1 MLATAIATALALS
14 AGAASAQCDLTPT
27 AGDDTYTC
35 SSDVSIGDL
44 VDTGGS
50 NTLLFP
56 EGGSGTLDGSVTFG
70 LGADRVEMQSGTI
83 TGGVVQGGGADAF
96 VIGDGT
102 VMGAVSQ
109 GNGVDTFVMTG
120 GTIASLNQGSQLD
133 HAEMHGGHIVGLFFA
148 GDFFTMTGGRIGEVN
163 LEQANNE
170 MRMSGGQVDGN
181 VVAAQH
187 NDLLELSGG
196 AIGGGV
202 NFGNG
207 NNRII
212 VTGGSIGGDVITGN
226 GVDLF
231 ELRDGTV
238 GGSVSQGDGND
249 HAEAH
254 GGSIGGGV
262 DQGEGDNTAI
272 VTNGSIG
279 GDIVAGSGVDHFEM
293 SGGTITGNVS
303 QGDGD
308 DRAEVHGGSLGGSL
322 DQGDGDNV
330 ALVSGGEIGGDLRS
344 GTGIDLVE
352 MSGGTIGGGVDQNA
366 GDDRFEISDGTV
378 LGAVNQ
384 GTGVDTFAMTGGT
397 IASLNQGSQLDR
409 AEVHGGHIVGLF
421 FAGDFFTMT
430 DGRVGEVDL
439 EQANNE
445 MRMSGGQV
453 DGNVRA
459 AQGNDLLE
467 LSGGA
472 IGGDVN
478 FNNGNDTV
486 IVTDG
491 AIGGEVVLFNP
502 TSANVQLHGDNVVAV
517 SGGAIGGAVRTGQG
531 SDRFTWENAGTIGG
545 DVALGAGND
554 TAILRGLDEAGL
566 TATAAPDRL
575 IDGGEGADVNTE
587 ADTDTLVFDA
597 TASTGSSRYVRWEQV
612 SLTNASRFALDGDFV
627 LGDAS
632 TTTGRFD
639 IDATSILFAGNGAN
653 AAIAPSVVGSAATL
667 VNAGVIDMTNGS
679 SGASDRLTVVGD
691 YVGTGGAMRL
701 DTVLGDDSSAS
712 DRLVISGGNAGGS
725 TGLEVVNFGGSG
737 ANTLLDGILLVHA
750 IDGASTSSGAFAL
763 NYPVAVGAYEY
774 FLFRGGISNGSEENW
789 YLRST
794 IVAPPPPTPEN
805 PDPPPPPQAAPAP
818 PPLQPP
824 PVPPTP
830 APTPPP
836 GEPEPPVPPA
846 PPGEPAPPPVPPTGP
861 APIPAPPSPPPAPG
875 APPVPPSS
883 PPQPPTPGARP
894 HIAEVVPLYRV
905 EVPAYAVVPP
915 AAQQLGLAMLGTFHE
930 RQGEQGLLQPG
941 GAFSAA
947 WLRVFGQ
954 RHDQRWSGTVAPTFD
969 GSLTGYQVGVDVF
982 ASEHTDAPRH
992 HLGLFVGQARMRGD
1006 VRGFAIGWDNLTVGD
1021 LRLDGDHLGLYWSR
1035 IAPDGGYLDA
1045 VVMATRLDGDSR
1057 SSRGLGVDLDGDGIS
1072 VSLEGGRPFALGER
1086 WILEPQAQLVWQR
1099 LSLDDRED
1107 AFSTVTFDE
1116 DDAVTA
1122 RIGVR
1127 LHGSYDTAVGVV
1139 RPYLKAN
1146 LWHDFA
1152 GTDRVVFGGD
1162 AIESERKGSA
1172 LEFGGGVVS
1181 RVNETLSVFAV
1192 GDVTRNLGGERRRT
1206 LEGQIGAR
1214 LDW

>member
-1 MLATAIATALALS
+1 MPSIRFVRSSSGPALAIAAVLVLAPD
-14 AGAASAQCDLTPT
+14 GVVAQCDLTPT

-35 SSDVSIGDL
+35 SSESSAGDL

-56 EGGSGTLDGSVTFG
+56 EGGSGTIDGSVTFG
-70 LGADRVEMQSGTI
+70 LGADRVEMQSGAI
-83 TGGVVQGGGADAF
+83 TGGVVQGGGADVF
-96 VIGDGT
+96 VIGEGA
-102 VMGAVSQ
+102 VLGAVSQ

-120 GTIASLNQGSQLD
+120 GTIGSLNQGSQLD
-133 HAEMHGGHIVGLFFA
+133 HAQMHGGRIAGLFFA

-170 MRMSGGQVDGN
+170 MRMSGGQVDGD

-196 AIGGGV
+196 SIGGNV
-202 NFGNG
+202 DFSNG
-207 NNRII
+207 NNRIV
-212 VTGGSIGGDVITGN
+212 VTGGSIGGDVITGS

-231 ELRDGTV
+231 ELRDGSV
-238 GGSVSQGDGND
+238 EGS
-249 HAEAH
+249 
-254 GGSIGGGV
+254 
-262 DQGEGDNTAI
+262 
-272 VTNGSIG
+272 
-279 GDIVAGSGVDHFEM
+279 
-293 SGGTITGNVS
+293 VS

-330 ALVSGGEIGGDLRS
+330 ALVSGGGIGGDLLS
-344 GTGIDLVE
+344 GAGIDLVE
-352 MSGGTIGGGVDQNA
+352 MSGGTIGGGVGQDA
-366 GDDRFEISDGTV
+366 GDDRFEISAGTV

-384 GTGVDTFAMTGGT
+384 GSGVDTFVMTGGT
-397 IASLNQGSQLDR
+397 IASLNQGSQLDH
-409 AEVHGGHIVGLF
+409 AEMHGGHIVGLF

-459 AQGNDLLE
+459 AQGDDLLE

-486 IVTDG
+486 VVTG
-491 AIGGEVVLFNP
+491 GSIGGEVVLFNP
-502 TSANVQLHGDNVVAV
+502 SSANVQLHGDNVVAV

-545 DVALGAGND
+545 DIALGAGAD
-554 TAILRGLDEAGL
+554 AAILRGLDEAGL
-566 TATAAPDRL
+566 TATAAPDRAL
-575 IDGGEGADVNTE
+575 DGGEGADVSTG

-597 TASTGSSRYVRWEQV
+597 TASTGSARYVRWEQV
-612 SLTNASRFALDGDFV
+612 SLTNASRFALDGDFI
-627 LGDAS
+627 LGDAG
-632 TTTGRFD
+632 TTAGRFD
-639 IDATSILFAGNGAN
+639 IDATSLLFAGNGAN
-653 AAIAPSVVGSAATL
+653 AAIAPFVDGSGATL
-667 VNAGVIDMTNGS
+667 VNAGVIDMTNGG
-679 SGASDRLTVVGD
+679 SGATDRLTVVGD
-691 YVGTGGAMRL
+691 YVGTGGALRL

-712 DRLVISGGNAGGS
+712 DRLVISGGSASGN
-725 TGLEVVNFGGSG
+725 TGLEVINFGGSG
-737 ANTLLDGILLVHA
+737 ASTLLDGILLVHA
-750 IDGASTSSGAFAL
+750 VDGASTSGGAFAL

-830 APTPPP
+830 APAPPP

-846 PPGEPAPPPVPPTGP
+846 PPGGPVPPPIPPTGP
-861 APIPAPPSPPPAPG
+861 APIPVPPPPPPAPG
-875 APPVPPSS
+875 APPPPVPS
-883 PPQPPTPGARP
+883 PPLPPTPGARP
-894 HIAEVVPLYRV
+894 HVAEVVPLYRV
-905 EVPAYAVVPP
+905 EVPTYSVVPP

-954 RHDQRWSGTVAPTFD
+954 RHDQGWSGTVAPTFD

-982 ASEHTDAPRH
+982 ASERADAPRH

-1057 SSRGLGVDLDGDGIS
+1057 SSRGLGVDLDGDGIG

-1107 AFSTVTFDE
+1107 AFSTVAFDE

-1181 RVNETLSVFAV
+1181 RVSETLSVFAV

-1206 LEGQIGAR
+1206 LEGHLGLR
-1214 LDW
+1214 TDW